1 MYSSIQRYIPTG
13 AGWVVAVDDN
23 VEAVDEIFAVDKTVL
38 VVLVV
43 DEVAVEETVEEYAVV
58 KVAVDEVVDDEVSAV
73 DGSFDAAAE
82 KKS

>member
-1 MYSSIQRYIPTG
+1 M
-13 AGWVVAVDDN
+13 
-23 VEAVDEIFAVDKTVL
+23 FAVDKA
-38 VVLVV
+38 VVVIVV
-43 DEVAVEETVEEYAVV
+43 DEIAVDETVEEYAVV